1 MFTPSSF
8 LVIFLLALGGNFH
21 LTPFFSTSNT
31 FLQNF
36 FRSKKNSLEFCL
48 SKISLLCIL
57 HEGYTFWILFQSST
71 RSLSSLSLS
80 SLLFTF
86 ETVSLNCPSCPGT
99 LSQPSLAWF
108 SLSGSC
114 GYRPVPPGLVQQFNS
129 WLSGIFV
136 FSVSYYSS
144 AFPSHSLSFHSC
156 HCSLSRACLCLP
168 RLCFLCILTV
178 FQSFLMQCLGKFS
191 LFICFY
197 CLHFAELLA
206 SLH

>member
-8 LVIFLLALGGNFH
+8 LVIFLLSLGGNFH
-21 LTPFFSTSNT
+21 LMPFFSTSNT

-36 FRSKKNSLEFCL
+36 FRSKKNSLELCL

-57 HEGYTFWILFQSST
+57 HEGYTFWILFQSSS

-99 LSQPSLAWF
+99 LSQSSLAWF

-144 AFPSHSLSFHSC
+144 AFPSHFSVIPFLSLLPLQ
-156 HCSLSRACLCLP
+156 SLPLSP
-168 RLCFLCILTV
+168 
-178 FQSFLMQCLGKFS
+178 SS
-191 LFICFY
+191 LFFVYFNCFSELSY
-197 CLHFAELLA
+197 AVFREIFTFHMFLLFALC
-206 SLH
+206 